1 MYEKPEM
8 KVIEFVMEDVITG
21 STELESG
28 GQMGDGDSVDA
39 DKSGIF

>member
-21 STELESG
+21 SQDLIPG
-28 GQMGDGDSVDA
+28 GQMGDGESGNA
-39 DKSGIF
+39 GESGIF